1 MADRK
6 ADPSLKRQGDL
17 TGRRQGDLT
26 GMAAPTKQR
35 FRQLLSWRPIGGGG
49 AAGERRRRPS
59 GGKAT
64 GGGRAVPGLGASKP
78 VLLWR
83 RMFFTKAVRGDV
95 WQLLADILEGGS
107 DISRTLE
114 AMAEAYRAQGKPVV
128 ATVLIDLRESIPRK
142 RFAERVGDYCGP
154 AERLILQGYGEADT
168 ARIFGSAARL
178 VRMELAMRSAIV
190 NAVALPVVL
199 VVGLIG
205 IVFLFGL
212 KLYPALEQIAD
223 FETLPVFQQWVIA
236 IVNGI
241 VAWPLP
247 AALAIGAFAMI
258 IALAL
263 PNWKGPGRVIADKV
277 FPFSLARLT
286 SGAGFLFS
294 VIEAARSGQS
304 VTTHLFYRM
313 ARATSPYA
321 RSRITAI
328 ANCYVGAKNNLGA
341 AALMAGQ
348 GFPAPELGAILKMLW
363 NEAGASGGPDGIER
377 AGRFVDRWLAN
388 IEMRLKARMI
398 AVNGVLLAL
407 IAAAL
412 IVLMSVALPIIE
424 QITGELY
431 S

>member
-1 MADRK
+1 MT
-6 ADPSLKRQGDL
+6 RQRTDHTHGNAH
-17 TGRRQGDLT
+17 GH
-26 GMAAPTKQR
+26 APGTLDSK
-35 FRQLLSWRPIGGGG
+35 GGGG
-49 AAGERRRRPS
+49 RFRLRR
-59 GGKAT
+59 K
-64 GGGRAVPGLGASKP
+64 RAVPGLAVSKP

-83 RMFFTKAVRGDV
+83 RLFFTKAVRGDV

-128 ATVLIDLRESIPRK
+128 ATVLADLRASIPRG
-142 RFAERVGDYCGP
+142 RFGERIADYCGP
-154 AERLILQGYGEADT
+154 AERLILQGYGEADA
-168 ARIFGSAARL
+168 ARVFTSAARL
-178 VRMELAMRSAIV
+178 VRMELAMRTAVV

-205 IVFLFGL
+205 LVFLFGL

-223 FETLPVFQQWVIA
+223 FDTLPIFQQWVIA
-236 IVNGI
+236 IVNAI
-241 VAWPLP
+241 VAYPL
-247 AALAIGAFAMI
+247 LMMGAIAAFASV

-263 PNWKGPGRVIADKV
+263 PNWAGFGRVTADHV
-277 FPFSLARLT
+277 FPFSLARLI
-286 SGAGFLFS
+286 SGAGFLFA
-294 VIEAARSGQS
+294 VIEAGRSGQT
-304 VTTHLFYRM
+304 VTTRLFYRM

-328 ANCYVGAKNNLGA
+328 AGCYVRAGANLGTA
-341 AALMAGQ
+341 SQMAGQ

-363 NEAGASGGPDGIER
+363 NEAGTSGGPDGIER
-377 AGRFVDRWLAN
+377 AGRFVDRWLAT

-412 IVLMSVALPIIE
+412 VVLASVALPIVE

-431 S
+431 A

>member
-1 MADRK
+1 MVVLNRDADRRTAGNPSGK
-6 ADPSLKRQGDL
+6 TAGDPPGIA
-17 TGRRQGDLT
+17 T
-26 GMAAPTKQR
+26 AAAKR
-35 FRQLLSWRPIGGGG
+35 FRQLLSWRPERSHLSENGGNASRWRWLRPGG
-49 AAGERRRRPS
+49 RA
-59 GGKAT
+59 
-64 GGGRAVPGLGASKP
+64 RAVPGLAVSRP
-78 VLLWR
+78 VLMWR
-83 RMFFTKAVRGDV
+83 RLFFTKAVRGDV

-128 ATVLIDLRESIPRK
+128 ATVLTDLRAAIPRG
-142 RFAERVGDYCGP
+142 RFTERVADYCSP
-154 AERLILQGYGEADT
+154 AECLILQGYGEADT
-168 ARIFGSAARL
+168 ARVMGSAARL

-212 KLYPALEQIAD
+212 ELYPALEQIAD
-223 FETLPVFQQWVIA
+223 FDTLPVFQQWVIA

-241 VAWPLP
+241 VAWPLL
-247 AALAIGAFAMI
+247 AAGALGAFAAI
-258 IALAL
+258 IVVAL

-277 FPFSLARLT
+277 FPFSLARLI
-286 SGAGFLFS
+286 SGAGFLFA
-294 VIEAARSGQS
+294 VIEAGRSGQS
-304 VTTHLFYRM
+304 VTSRLFYRM

-328 ANCYVGAKNNLGA
+328 AGCYVRAGANLGEA
-341 AALMAGQ
+341 SLMAGQ

-363 NEAGASGGPDGIER
+363 NEADGIER

-412 IVLMSVALPIIE
+412 IVLMSVALPIVD